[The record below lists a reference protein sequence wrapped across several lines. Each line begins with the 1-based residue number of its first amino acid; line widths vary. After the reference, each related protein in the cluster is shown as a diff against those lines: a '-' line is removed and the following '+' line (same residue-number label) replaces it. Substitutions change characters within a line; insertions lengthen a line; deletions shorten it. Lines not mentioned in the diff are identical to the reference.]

1 MIFNKFLHRVMKPA
15 GEADGGGGDT
25 VDRGDDFTPTPDA
38 DGEAAAAELAAAEAK
53 KAAPKT
59 ADTPPAGDEG
69 EGEGDADPDAEAAAA
84 AAAKAKAKD
93 TRIPLARHKE
103 ILDRERAQREDL
115 EAKLAKFEK
124 AGAVAATNEEI
135 TAAEAKLLELEAK
148 YGKLLV
154 DGDNAEAAKVMG
166 EIRLTER
173 GINTAKTQL
182 VAAVAESNAYERVRY
197 DMTVERLEA
206 AYPVLNPDDKD
217 NYDADQVK
225 EVMDLASAYQVQG
238 HPPAKALQKAC
249 GVLLGKETAK
259 QERAVEVTA
268 RVDPADA
275 AKKVAEERRKA
286 QLAKNLDTA
295 GRQPPSAK
303 SVGADSDKAGGTL
316 KAADAI
322 RLPYADFVKLPDSDL
337 ARLRGDLL

>member
-1 MIFNKFLHRVMKPA
+1 MRLFGRGDLVVARGDAGFAAAGQTVSVIEALPGDRCRIRYVSAWDRSKGAAGVSTVTDLIVPASTLVPLPA
-15 GEADGGGGDT
+15 GARSTD
-25 VDRGDDFTPTPDA
+25 PTTSH
-38 DGEAAAAELAAAEAK
+38 LAARDQLTRLRESHRRVLHQFAL
-53 KAAPKT
+53 
-59 ADTPPAGDEG
+59 AGDAG
-69 EGEGDADPDAEAAAA
+69 LTDFQLGDRTGR
-84 AAAKAKAKD
+84 KQ
-93 TRIPLARHKE
+93 TS
-103 ILDRERAQREDL
+103 
-115 EAKLAKFEK
+115 
-124 AGAVAATNEEI
+124 
-135 TAAEAKLLELEAK
+135 

-166 EIRLTER
+166 QIRLTER

-217 NYDADQVK
+217 NYDAAQVK

-249 GVLLGKETAK
+249 SVLLGKETAK

-268 RVDPADA
+268 RVDPAEA

-295 GRQPPSAK
+295 GRQPPNAK

>member
-1 MIFNKFLHRVMKPA
+1 MILNKFLHRVMKPA

-53 KAAPKT
+53 KAAPK
-59 ADTPPAGDEG
+59 ADAHAGDEG
-69 EGEGDADPDAEAAAA
+69 DADPDDPDAEAAAA

-135 TAAEAKLLELEAK
+135 TAAEAKLLELEAQ

-166 EIRLTER
+166 QIRLTER

-217 NYDADQVK
+217 NYDAAQVK

-322 RLPYADFVKLPDSDL
+322 RLPYADFVKLPDADL

>member
-1 MIFNKFLHRVMKPA
+1 MILNKFLHRVMKPA

-25 VDRGDDFTPTPDA
+25 VVDRGDDFTPTPDA

-53 KAAPKT
+53 KAAEKAPE
-59 ADTPPAGDEG
+59 TPPAGDEG
-69 EGEGDADPDAEAAAA
+69 EGDGDDAAA

-135 TAAEAKLLELEAK
+135 TAAEAKLLELEAQ

-217 NYDADQVK
+217 NYDAAQVK

-249 GVLLGKETAK
+249 SVLLGKETAK

-268 RVDPADA
+268 RVDPAEA

-295 GRQPPSAK
+295 GRQPPNAK

>member
-1 MIFNKFLHRVMKPA
+1 MILNKFLHRVMKPA

-25 VDRGDDFTPTPDA
+25 VVDRGDDFTPTPDA

-53 KAAPKT
+53 KAAPK
-59 ADTPPAGDEG
+59 ADAPAGDEG
-69 EGEGDADPDAEAAAA
+69 DADPDDPDAEAAAA

-173 GINTAKTQL
+173 GINAAKTQL

>member
-1 MIFNKFLHRVMKPA
+1 MILNKFLHRVMKPA

-53 KAAPKT
+53 KAAPKAT
-59 ADTPPAGDEG
+59 DTPPAGDEG
-69 EGEGDADPDAEAAAA
+69 DVDPDDPDAEAA

-135 TAAEAKLLELEAK
+135 TAAEAKLLELEAQ

-166 EIRLTER
+166 QIRLTER

-217 NYDADQVK
+217 NYDAAQVK

-249 GVLLGKETAK
+249 SVLLGKETAK

-268 RVDPADA
+268 RVDPAEA

-295 GRQPPSAK
+295 GRQPPNAK